1 MQYLPWLLEMGG
13 LVPLSAGAEQTDGA
27 KILRMQRNR
36 QPLFQ
41 LTTRRYRELMFWIQ
55 AATILTAIL
64 GGSSATAQQAP
75 APAQQPAAAPPITW
89 ESMPRMQIEQ
99 QYAGPLKDTAIQRL
113 RDPQE
118 NILCYVY
125 LPFTA
130 AHSAPTASTYVQYG
144 PNTIGSISCVELAK
158 PQPAAA
164 PAPPRPA
171 SPAPKRSSPPAS
183 GEPARP

>member
-1 MQYLPWLLEMGG
+1 MQYLRWLLGRG
-13 LVPLSAGAEQTDGA
+13 CLVPLSAGAEQTDGA
-27 KILRMQRNR
+27 RILRMQRNR
-36 QPLFQ
+36 QPSFQ
-41 LTTRRYRELMFWIQ
+41 LTTRRYRELKFWIQ
-55 AATILTAIL
+55 AAIILTAIL

-144 PNTIGSISCVELAK
+144 PNTIGSISCVEPAK